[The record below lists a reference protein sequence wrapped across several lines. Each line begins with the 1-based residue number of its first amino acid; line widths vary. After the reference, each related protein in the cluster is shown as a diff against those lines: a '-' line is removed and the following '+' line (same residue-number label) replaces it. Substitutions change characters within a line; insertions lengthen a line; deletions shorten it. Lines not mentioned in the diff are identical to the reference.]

1 MLPWFK
7 LVRSTSHLQAIT
19 DWCCYY
25 YFVRNS
31 LVALLEA
38 LCARDNRDSALDHT
52 VKLYTNCRNRRL
64 PSPPPCFFQ
73 ISYVFLLSV
82 SMKYVARKYMFY
94 ILINMNSH
102 HQYLILLIFLSKQYA
117 YLSCGHFRRQAK
129 SGKAKAHKWGGE
141 AFGWEDSGTACWFC
155 GCRSA
160 CTRLRQVYWARWWW
174 LLLLLL

>member
-1 MLPWFK
+1 M
-7 LVRSTSHLQAIT
+7 
-19 DWCCYY
+19 
-25 YFVRNS
+25 RNS

-38 LCARDNRDSALDHT
+38 LCARDNRDSALDYT

-117 YLSCGHFRRQAK
+117 SRLTCLV
-129 SGKAKAHKWGGE
+129 
-141 AFGWEDSGTACWFC
+141 GTFVVKQNLERPKRTNEEVKHLVEKILVPLVGFVDA
-155 GCRSA
+155 GQLVR
-160 CTRLRQVYWARWWW
+160 V
-174 LLLLLL
+174 